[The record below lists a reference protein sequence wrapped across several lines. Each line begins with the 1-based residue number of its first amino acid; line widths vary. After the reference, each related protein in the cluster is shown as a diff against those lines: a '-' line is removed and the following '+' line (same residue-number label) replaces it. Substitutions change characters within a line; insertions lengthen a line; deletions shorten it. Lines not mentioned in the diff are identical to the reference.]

1 MKPPRGAG
9 HSMAMPDSA
18 PAVVGGGGVGGAGS
32 GAGGAP
38 AAAAAAAKTVVVKEG
53 HVSKIASRFQQF
65 ETNSGDILVRK
76 PEPLSLM
83 TKPNRITI
91 GDVDNASAH
100 SSVRFR

>member
-1 MKPPRGAG
+1 M
-9 HSMAMPDSA
+9 
-18 PAVVGGGGVGGAGS
+18 
-32 GAGGAP
+32 
-38 AAAAAAAKTVVVKEG
+38 AAAASAAKTVVVKEG
-53 HVSKIASRFQQF
+53 HVSKIASRFSQQF
-65 ETNSGDILVRK
+65 ETNSGDILWSRK